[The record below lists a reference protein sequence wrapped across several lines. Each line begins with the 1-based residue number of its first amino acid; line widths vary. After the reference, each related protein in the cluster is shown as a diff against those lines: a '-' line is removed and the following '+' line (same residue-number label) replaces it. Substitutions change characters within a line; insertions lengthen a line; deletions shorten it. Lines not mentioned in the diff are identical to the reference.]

1 MDNSYMKAMDY
12 NEFSYDTIKRLVKEG
27 QAATTKYSTMM
38 DLLYSRDFGFH
49 EWEYIAMGFENPDWE
64 IGEIKTF
71 YRIGEPLIDDGGA
84 YRNSYN
90 HAADRPEEGVSVVTT
105 EWLHSLKSVFFGTSD
120 DKIEAKGVYKIR
132 GFELPTCGGD
142 DEKLIKP
149 IDWAEK
155 TDIVTREG
163 LEAAVA
169 EEEAKDEE

>member
-1 MDNSYMKAMDY
+1 MDY
-12 NEFSYDTIKRLVKEG
+12 NEFSFNKIKRLVREG
-27 QAATTKYSTMM
+27 RNAAFEYDTIEEFVHSK
-38 DLLYSRDFGFH
+38 DFGFT
-49 EWEYIAMGFENPDWE
+49 EWEYIAMGFENPAWE

-71 YRIGEPLIDDGGA
+71 YRIGEPLIDEGGA
-84 YRNSYN
+84 YINSYN
-90 HAADRPEEGVSVVTT
+90 HAEDRPEDGVSVVTIG
-105 EWLHSLKSVFFGTSD
+105 WLHSLKSVFFGTND
-120 DKIEAKGVYKIR
+120 EEIAAKGVYKIR

-169 EEEAKDEE
+169 EEEKKDEE

>member
-1 MDNSYMKAMDY
+1 MNY
-12 NEFSYDTIKRLVKEG
+12 NEFSFEKIKKLVKEG
-27 QAATTKYSTMM
+27 QEAATKYDTLVE
-38 DLLYSRDFGFH
+38 LLYSRDFGFT
-49 EWEYIAMGFENPDWE
+49 EWEYISLGFENPTWE

-90 HAADRPEEGVSVVTT
+90 HAADRPEKGVSVVTT

-120 DKIEAKGVYKIR
+120 DKIEARGVYKIR

-155 TDIVTREG
+155 TAIVTREG
-163 LEAAVA
+163 LAAAVS
-169 EEEAKDEE
+169 EEEKKQAKED